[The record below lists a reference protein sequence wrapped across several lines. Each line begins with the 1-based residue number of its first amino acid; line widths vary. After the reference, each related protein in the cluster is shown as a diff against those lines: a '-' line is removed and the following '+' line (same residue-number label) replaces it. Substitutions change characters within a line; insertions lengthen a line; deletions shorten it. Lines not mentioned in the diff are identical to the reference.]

1 VATTGLGL
9 KVLDAHAAAAADH
22 LRSNRWGWRDI
33 TDGTRTKSECGR
45 GEADDGRGIANVNSK
60 VVANAAD
67 ALSGVKDGAKIM
79 IGGFGLVGQP
89 DDLVEALA
97 EIGVRDLTLVMNG
110 AGTTP
115 GRTVSRLLQRGQVRK
130 MICSFPRSS
139 DCNLFSELHAV
150 GKIELELVPQGT
162 LAERIRAAGAGIG
175 AFFTPT
181 AAGTLLAQ
189 GKETRDFGGVQQIL
203 ELPIHADV
211 AFVQA
216 WTADPLGNLT
226 YRGTGRNFN
235 PVMAAAAKLT
245 VVQASNLVGIGDID
259 PEVVVTPSVYV
270 DRIVHVP
277 VLAPTF

>member
-1 VATTGLGL
+1 M
-9 KVLDAHAAAAADH
+9 
-22 LRSNRWGWRDI
+22 
-33 TDGTRTKSECGR
+33 
-45 GEADDGRGIANVNSK
+45 NSK
-60 VVANAAD
+60 VVVSTAD
-67 ALSGVKDGAKIM
+67 ALSGVKDGAQIM

-89 DDLVEALA
+89 DHLVDALV
-97 EIGVRDLTLVMNG
+97 EIGVRNLTLVMNG

-115 GRTVSRLLQRGQVRK
+115 GRTVSRLLERGQVGK

-139 DCNLFSELHAV
+139 DCNLFSKLHAA

-189 GKETRDFGGVQQIL
+189 GKETREYNGVQQIL
-203 ELPIHADV
+203 ELPIYADV
-211 AFVQA
+211 ALVQA
-216 WTADPLGNLT
+216 WTADPMGNLT

-235 PVMAAAAKLT
+235 PVMAAAAKVT
-245 VVQASNLVGIGDID
+245 VVQASHLVGIGEID
-259 PEVVVTPSVYV
+259 PEEVVTPSVYV

-277 VLAPTF
+277 VLVPTF

>member
-1 VATTGLGL
+1 ME
-9 KVLDAHAAAAADH
+9 
-22 LRSNRWGWRDI
+22 
-33 TDGTRTKSECGR
+33 GTVM
-45 GEADDGRGIANVNSK
+45 VNSK
-60 VVANAAD
+60 VVASAAE
-67 ALSGVKDGAKIM
+67 ALTGIKDGAQIM

-89 DDLVEALA
+89 DDLVEALV
-97 EIGVRDLTLVMNG
+97 EIGPRDLTLVMNG

-130 MICSFPRSS
+130 MICSFPRSA
-139 DCNLFSELHAV
+139 DCNLFSELHAA

-181 AAGTLLAQ
+181 AAGTLLSQ
-189 GKETRDFGGVQQIL
+189 NKETREFGGVQQIL

-211 AFVQA
+211 ALIQA
-216 WTADPLGNLT
+216 WTADRLGNLT

-235 PVMAAAAKLT
+235 PVMAAAANLT
-245 VVQASNLVGIGDID
+245 VVQTSQLVNIGDMD
-259 PEVVVTPSVYV
+259 PEEVVTPSVYV

-277 VLAPTF
+277 VLVPTL